1 MCSTCLW
8 SATPVAARPRRR
20 RTHRRFPQE
29 LDIHIENTYLVLN
42 RMPALDVSSGDGSTV
57 ASIPE
62 ALLERIDKMDIPLLG
77 VIPAD
82 EQLTRMEFSGQP
94 LVELGD
100 DSPTYQAVAK
110 MLQMIL

>member
-1 MCSTCLW
+1 
-8 SATPVAARPRRR
+8 
-20 RTHRRFPQE
+20 
-29 LDIHIENTYLVLN
+29 
-42 RMPALDVSSGDGSTV
+42 
-57 ASIPE
+57 
-62 ALLERIDKMDIPLLG
+62 MDIPLLG